1 MSISVSLNTGVTGL
15 MAAQTAMDTASHNI
29 ANASTDG
36 FSRQRV
42 DFQAIPP
49 PLSAYSGMPGQNIGL
64 GVDATN
70 ISRIRD
76 LLLDGQYRQTNALDQ
91 QYTAQS
97 SALQQ
102 LQALINEPGD
112 TGLQAQLANFFNAFR
127 DLSGQPE
134 SLAARS
140 AAIQQGQTLATAF
153 NRVHN
158 LLVQQRQDL
167 DTGVVSLVAQ
177 VNSDAQQIAA
187 LNAQIKIAMVS
198 GAQPND
204 LMDQRDLLLDKLA
217 GLAGT
222 VSTIQPDGSV
232 TVTLGGQT
240 LVAGNTANLLATVP
254 DPSNNNLSKII
265 WQATSAPATVP
276 SGQIAGTLAARDG
289 DVKQMIN
296 NIDALASNLISA
308 VNAAHSAGYGL
319 DNSTGLPF
327 FNGTDASTIAV
338 NPTLVSSPQSLATSD
353 QPNQP
358 GNGNAA
364 TNIANV
370 QSALIMSGG
379 TATLDD
385 FYRTAVANL
394 GVATQQAQTLQ
405 KNQDALVKQIDNQRQ
420 SVAGVSI
427 DEEMTNLQKAQHAYE
442 AAARVVEISDSMLD
456 TLINRMLIP

>member
-15 MAAQTAMDTASHNI
+15 MAAQTAMDTAAHNI

-49 PLSAYSGMPGQNIGL
+49 PISAYSGMPGQNIGL

-70 ISRIRD
+70 INRIRD

-102 LQALINEPGD
+102 LQALLNEPGD

-158 LLVQQRQDL
+158 LLVQQQQDL

-240 LVAGNTANLLATVP
+240 LVAGNTANALTTVP

-289 DVKQMIN
+289 NVAQMIG

-308 VNAAHSAGYGL
+308 VNAAHAAGYGL

-327 FNGTDASTIAV
+327 FTGTDAATIAV
-338 NPTLVSSPQSLATSD
+338 NPTLVGSPQSLATSD

-385 FYRTAVANL
+385 FYRTTIATL

-456 TLINRMLIP
+456 TLINHMLIP